1 MVCCLLWFGSNIQY
15 HNPLGIAIRQR
26 QSYQK
31 VIILKSL
38 LSLCRQ
44 YPNREDLSHT
54 HRLALGVFFVI
65 VWLVAHGNFL
75 LLDPPH
81 QLALYMIP
89 CRMGRWW
96 SLLED
101 PAHVVE

>member
-1 MVCCLLWFGSNIQY
+1 M
-15 HNPLGIAIRQR
+15 
-26 QSYQK
+26 
-31 VIILKSL
+31 
-38 LSLCRQ
+38 
-44 YPNREDLSHT
+44 
-54 HRLALGVFFVI
+54 I

-101 PAHVVE
+101 PAHVVEKTGGGQHDRGRLQIVPAVQKELSVTVALGG